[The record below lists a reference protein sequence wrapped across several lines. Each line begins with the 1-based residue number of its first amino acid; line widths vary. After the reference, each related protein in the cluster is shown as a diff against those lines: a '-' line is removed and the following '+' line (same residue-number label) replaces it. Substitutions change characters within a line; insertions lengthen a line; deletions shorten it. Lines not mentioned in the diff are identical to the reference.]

1 MANPHKLWMA
11 IGTFGALTG
20 VFELLRKK
28 PAQINDNGEIDVPDE
43 SEEPSEPSEQEI
55 AEVDTRD
62 RIVAWAESHEGSQ
75 DNLRFWDEAMN
86 GQPGP
91 YPKDWCGAFVLA
103 GLHHGGLA
111 LDRTWAIGK
120 GLEATLPKLVRTN
133 DPKPG
138 DIAYFT
144 AKQHVAIVL
153 HVDGSEVTLA
163 NGNSTGN
170 RVVINVK
177 PKSAV
182 TQFYSIE
189 RYLTEENEPLTEEIE
204 V

>member
-20 VFELLRKK
+20 VFELLKKK
-28 PAQINDNGEIDVPDE
+28 PAKVTDGGEIDI
-43 SEEPSEPSEQEI
+43 EEPEEI
-55 AEVDTRD
+55 GTLDTRE
-62 RIVAWAESHEGSQ
+62 RLVAWAESHEGSQ

-86 GQPGP
+86 GKSGP

-103 GLHHGGLA
+103 GLKHVGLA

-120 GLEATLPKLVRTN
+120 GLEATLPKLTRTS

-138 DIAYFT
+138 DIAYFN

-153 HVDGSEVTLA
+153 HVDGNDVTLA
-163 NGNSTGN
+163 NGNSVGN
-170 RVVINVK
+170 QVVIDVR

-182 TQFYSIE
+182 SQFYSIE
-189 RYLTEENEPLTEEIE
+189 RYLTEENEPLTIE
-204 V
+204 VET